1 MQKIQMNKGQQGF
14 TLIELMIVVA
24 IIGIL
29 AAVAIPQYQN
39 YIVKSQVSRA
49 VAELGALKTA
59 FEACLN
65 DGKTAVNDCDLGWT
79 GSNILSLTHP
89 ASTTAGTAP
98 TAAVK
103 NGIALTTDGDI
114 QATFAGD
121 AAAVLKS
128 STQTVWWTRTAIG
141 TWTCGTTVADELAP
155 SGCPGG
161 GTAPN

>member
-1 MQKIQMNKGQQGF
+1 MKNQMQKGF

-29 AAVAIPQYQN
+29 AAIAIPQYQN

-59 FEACLN
+59 YEACLN
-65 DGKTAVNDCDLGWT
+65 EGKTTAAECDLGWT

-89 ASTTAGTAP
+89 AATTAGTAP
-98 TAAVK
+98 TAAVT
-103 NGIALTTDGDI
+103 NGIALTIGGKI

-121 AAAVLKS
+121 ASAVLQG
-128 STQTVWWTRTAIG
+128 STIDTVWWERSDIG
-141 TWTCGTTVADELAP
+141 TWTCGTTVGAEFAP
-155 SGCPGG
+155 SGCAGG
-161 GTAPN
+161 ETAPT